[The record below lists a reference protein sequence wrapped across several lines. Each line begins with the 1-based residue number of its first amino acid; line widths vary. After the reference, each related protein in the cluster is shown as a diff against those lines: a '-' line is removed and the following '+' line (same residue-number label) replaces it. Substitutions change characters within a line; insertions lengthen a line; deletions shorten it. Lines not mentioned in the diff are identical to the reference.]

1 MTETENKITALI
13 VEDHTLVRRAIRGF
27 LEAQPDIEVVGEA
40 SEGESAVKMCAEFAP
55 DVALLDL
62 IMPVMGG
69 VEAARRIRDIS
80 PRTHIIILTS
90 YHEDEHIIHA
100 IKAGA
105 KSYLLKDISPDE
117 LVSAVRRAARGEVNL
132 HPSIAA
138 KVLAVINGARDMS
151 DPAADLTAREMEVLK
166 LIADG
171 MSNAEIAGALGISEK
186 TVKSH
191 VGNILSKLQL
201 EDRTKAA
208 VFAWKQG
215 IVK

>member
-1 MTETENKITALI
+1 MAETENKITALI

-40 SEGESAVKMCAEFAP
+40 EEGESAVKMCADFAP

-90 YHEDEHIIHA
+90 YHDDEHIIHA
-100 IKAGA
+100 IRAGA
-105 KSYLLKDISPDE
+105 KSYLLKDISPEE
-117 LVSAVRRAARGEVNL
+117 LVSSVRRAARGEVNL
-132 HPSIAA
+132 HPRIAA

-151 DPAADLTAREMEVLK
+151 DPAADLTAREMEALK

-171 MSNAEIAGALGISEK
+171 MSNSEIARALGISEK

-208 VFAWKQG
+208 VFAWKRG